1 MQDTSG
7 GVHRLLW
14 FLWGISCCVRIGR
27 WRQQCRCLV
36 SRLPACTF
44 QFVLKGD
51 ETTYNRLCIFW
62 RRCFGLIAVAYFS
75 GDSVNRKSVASE
87 GNQHSWVAFTS
98 HLAWASPVWSMTRRS
113 IVSLQMTEGE
123 SDTTLREP
131 SMPIHKFVQTSDEAC
146 SKSTTWS
153 TWPQAQERAI
163 ENGTVLVWNVVSS
176 IGHFMRTLVYILPVS
191 DGQTGVFDIYNKLQ
205 VVHVRLSVE
214 DRSRFHSINERYIKT
229 PFKVFCTT
237 GHKRREDILTT
248 VDPTRETKL
257 TIYDRQIT
265 RPG

>member
-1 MQDTSG
+1 M
-7 GVHRLLW
+7 
-14 FLWGISCCVRIGR
+14 RIGR

-87 GNQHSWVAFTS
+87 GNQHSWIAFTS

-191 DGQTGVFDIYNKLQ
+191 DGQRQVCSISTTNSKWYMCDSAWRMAFTIPLNQRALHQDPVQGVLHDGTQAPRRHTYNSRSNARDEINYIRQ
-205 VVHVRLSVE
+205 TDNAAGISVE
-214 DRSRFHSINERYIKT
+214 WGIFVMIS
-229 PFKVFCTT
+229 
-237 GHKRREDILTT
+237 
-248 VDPTRETKL
+248 
-257 TIYDRQIT
+257 
-265 RPG
+265 